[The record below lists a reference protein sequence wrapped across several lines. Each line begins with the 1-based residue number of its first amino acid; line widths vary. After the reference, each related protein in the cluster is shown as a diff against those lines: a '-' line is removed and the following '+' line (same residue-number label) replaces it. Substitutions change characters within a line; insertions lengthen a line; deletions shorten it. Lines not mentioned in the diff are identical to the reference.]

1 MHSLWEPVGD
11 PLITFQ
17 SRSGKP
23 RCLSWSPPL
32 VPAASSVEWKLNS
45 LGNSGA
51 AIPVATALATGL
63 LTLPRRVTRRGRHR
77 RSRVVRLGA
86 ESQIPTEYYGL
97 FGLPLFTKDKK
108 EIKAAHRRVV
118 KLVHPDVLGDDA
130 APLQIIVSEAYSI
143 LSDEEKKADYD
154 RKLRKGKPSLA
165 QSMWGAELPAD
176 VRGCFVDET
185 KCSRCY
191 QCCDLASS
199 TFDIHTKKE
208 REEKAYVKTQY
219 GDAVWLVYEAVKQ
232 CPTQAIRMVSRENM
246 PLMEYAMTKS
256 VIMKERARD
265 NPLQNEEPPGPFEI
279 MQELMWDEL
288 LDMDMDKAKEEVAD
302 PYADSEVSEELSD
315 KAFTMYQAALI
326 VPDDVRAKLWPDV
339 GDVSAKGAQAM
350 KQEKKKKTAD
360 ADDEATA
367 SSMPGMHRAELKH
380 AVFEMLDEDGDG
392 RLYSPELRALAER
405 FGFTGS
411 DADWTREYS
420 ALCADLGCMP
430 TDGPNL
436 RMFSN
441 MVDDEEACYLT
452 DEEMVGMLNES
463 LRLRRAG
470 A

>member
-1 MHSLWEPVGD
+1 MG
-11 PLITFQ
+11 
-17 SRSGKP
+17 
-23 RCLSWSPPL
+23 
-32 VPAASSVEWKLNS
+32 
-45 LGNSGA
+45 
-51 AIPVATALATGL
+51 
-63 LTLPRRVTRRGRHR
+63 
-77 RSRVVRLGA
+77 
-86 ESQIPTEYYGL
+86 
-97 FGLPLFTKDKK
+97 
-108 EIKAAHRRVV
+108 
-118 KLVHPDVLGDDA
+118 
-130 APLQIIVSEAYSI
+130 
-143 LSDEEKKADYD
+143 SDEDKKADYD

-232 CPTQAIRMVSRENM
+232 CPTQTIRMVSRENM
-246 PLMEYAMTKS
+246 PLIEY
-256 VIMKERARD
+256 
-265 NPLQNEEPPGPFEI
+265 
-279 MQELMWDEL
+279 
-288 LDMDMDKAKEEVAD
+288 
-302 PYADSEVSEELSD
+302 
-315 KAFTMYQAALI
+315 
-326 VPDDVRAKLWPDV
+326 
-339 GDVSAKGAQAM
+339 AM

-436 RMFSN
+436 RMFSS